1 MTVARRLSG
10 SASREFYQSFKQSF
24 RQLAFIVGFVFVQVF
39 DDVEKTS
46 DDQLQLLTVSQRY
59 LEVFHSAPRLND
71 QKPNPRLKQLAV
83 QAPVG

>member
-46 DDQLQLLTVSQRY
+46 DAQLQLLVRKPKVSGGVSLGSPLERVLEESSQR
-59 LEVFHSAPRLND
+59 V
-71 QKPNPRLKQLAV
+71 
-83 QAPVG
+83 